1 MGVPA
6 YLAVL
11 GERSALAWVL
21 RTRTMAFP
29 EHRRSEASKLQVGD
43 RLFLYATRGC
53 FHNPGRDR
61 GRVMG
66 LATVAS
72 PTARNDHPVR
82 FGDREFPHECRLTL
96 AGLTAPLTGLALA
109 PLVDRLEA
117 FPDPASWSVRMRR
130 ALVPLS
136 AHDAT
141 LIDRLLGPLLDP
153 ADHHISAYEALVP
166 SIERT
171 SARHGA
177 ASSARLG

>member
-29 EHRRSEASKLQVGD
+29 EHRRSEASRLQVGD

-66 LATVAS
+66 LATVAT

-96 AGLTAPLTGLALA
+96 TGLTAPLTGLALA
-109 PLVDRLEA
+109 PLVDQLEA
-117 FPDPASWSVRMRR
+117 FPDPASWSARMRR

-136 AHDAT
+136 VHDAT
-141 LIDRLLGPLLDP
+141 LIERLLDPLLDP
-153 ADHHISAYEALVP
+153 ADRQISSYEAMVP
-166 SIERT
+166 STERPAT
-171 SARHGA
+171 RSAESA
-177 ASSARLG
+177 ARLG